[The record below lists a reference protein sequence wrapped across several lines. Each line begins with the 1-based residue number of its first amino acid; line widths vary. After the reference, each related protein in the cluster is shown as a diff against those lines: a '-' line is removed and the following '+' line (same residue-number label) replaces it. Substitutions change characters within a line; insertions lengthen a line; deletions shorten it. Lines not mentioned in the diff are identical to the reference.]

1 MTRPRRF
8 SLLTSGAALLTSWL
22 VIAVGATS
30 ASAATNV
37 TSVTGSA
44 FGFSA
49 FGITLFGGAQ
59 SDTAPTPAAKLASN
73 ASNSPQAGSAT
84 TGLVVYGPATMLT
97 SDAIAVNT
105 AGSLGST
112 GSVTSTSSVKDIN
125 KATTQQAST
134 GSEVL
139 TADSIAGSCSA
150 SASGTTGS
158 TTVTNGTMATVKNQN
173 PPDTIVNIPS
183 SPAPNTTISGVLHIS
198 ATATDSFHYVFNEQS
213 TSGGVLT
220 VNPVH
225 EYFDGP
231 IAHGN
236 LIIGQVVCAASGVA
250 AANTTSPSGSSSG
263 SSTVPGAGS
272 GGGIRPG
279 SALVI
284 LGVGLISA
292 AFLPER
298 RTRRAKGSEREAS

>member
-1 MTRPRRF
+1 MTRLRRF

-30 ASAATNV
+30 ASAATSV

-49 FGITLFGGAQ
+49 FGITLIGGAQ
-59 SDTAPTPAAKLASN
+59 PDTAPTPAAKLASD
-73 ASNSPQAGSAT
+73 ASNSPQAASAT
-84 TGLVVYGPATMLT
+84 TGLIVYGPATMLT

-105 AGSLGST
+105 SGSLGST

-158 TTVTNGTMATVKNQN
+158 TTVTNGTMATVKNPD
-173 PPDTIVNIPS
+173 PPDTIVNVPS
-183 SPAPNTTISGVLHIS
+183 SPAPNTTISGVLHITS
-198 ATATDSFHYVFNEQS
+198 TATDHFHYVFNEQS

-220 VNPVH
+220 VNAVD

-231 IAHGN
+231 NAHGN
-236 LIIGQVVCAASGVA
+236 LIIGQVVCGVSGTGV
-250 AANTTSPSGSSSG
+250 ANTTSPSGSSSG

-279 SALVI
+279 SALLM

-292 AFLPER
+292 SFLPER
-298 RTRRAKGSEREAS
+298 RPRRAKGSKPEPS